1 MSTDAN
7 QRHTDRMARKKA
19 VVEEKIAQADL
30 ERGVLIV
37 NTGNGKGKSS
47 AAFGVALR
55 AVGHGKKVAIV
66 QFIKGRGATGEE
78 MFFRQLMQNEFHGA
92 APGHPCPRG
101 ISASM
106 HVTGDGFT
114 WDTQNRAQD
123 EATARRGWDIAL
135 TLLRDAAVDLV
146 VLDEL
151 NIVLKYH
158 YLPLDEVLTALQQ
171 RPAMQHVIITGRGA
185 PDELIALADT
195 VTEMREIKH
204 AFKGGIKAQAGIEY

>member
-7 QRHTDRMARKKA
+7 QRHTERMARKKA

-78 MFFRQLMQNEFHGA
+78 LFFRQHTDVPF
-92 APGHPCPRG
+92 
-101 ISASM
+101 

-123 EATARRGWDIAL
+123 EATARRGWELAL
-135 TLLRDAAVDLV
+135 TLLRDAAIDLV

-151 NIVLKYH
+151 NIVLKH
-158 YLPLDEVLTALQQ
+158 RYLPQAEVLTALQQ

-185 PDELIALADT
+185 PDELVALADT

-204 AFKGGIKAQAGIEY
+204 AFKGGIKAQAGIEF